1 MQSCCR
7 FIISLAYNTKLIF
20 LLVYENFG
28 VQIKFI
34 RIIKTILW
42 RCVDET
48 KLNFLRIPFVCVL
61 CLCVNKAPLNDLN
74 ISLSYIFKVRRL
86 INSN

>member
-7 FIISLAYNTKLIF
+7 FIISLEHNIKLII

-42 RCVDET
+42 KSVDEM
-48 KLNFLRIPFVCVL
+48 KLNFLGIPFMCVSFL
-61 CLCVNKAPLNDLN
+61 CTRINKTPLNDLN
-74 ISLSYIFKVRRL
+74 IGLS
-86 INSN
+86 

>member
-7 FIISLAYNTKLIF
+7 FIISLAHNIKLII

-28 VQIKFI
+28 VQITFI

-48 KLNFLRIPFVCVL
+48 KLNSLRMTFICVL
-61 CLCVNKAPLNDLN
+61 FLCINKAPLNDLN
-74 ISLSYIFKVRRL
+74 IVLPSIVIVRRL
-86 INSN
+86 IKSN